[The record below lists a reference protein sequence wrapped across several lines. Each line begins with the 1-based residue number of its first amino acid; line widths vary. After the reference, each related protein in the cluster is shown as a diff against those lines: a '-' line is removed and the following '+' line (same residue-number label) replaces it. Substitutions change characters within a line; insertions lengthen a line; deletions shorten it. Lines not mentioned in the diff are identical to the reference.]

1 METGEKICDV
11 PCTAPTF
18 TLAWHPRKHILA
30 FACDDKVSVVVSLN
44 RSLEAQMQTTTAYCT
59 ALIS

>member
-1 METGEKICDV
+1 MVETGEKICDV

-30 FACDDKVSVVVSLN
+30 FACDDKVSEHSMLV
-44 RSLEAQMQTTTAYCT
+44 TF
-59 ALIS
+59 I

>member
-1 METGEKICDV
+1 MVETGEKICEV

-30 FACDDKVSVVVSLN
+30 FACDDKVCSQCMQVVYIIFPASLN
-44 RSLEAQMQTTTAYCT
+44 T
-59 ALIS
+59 